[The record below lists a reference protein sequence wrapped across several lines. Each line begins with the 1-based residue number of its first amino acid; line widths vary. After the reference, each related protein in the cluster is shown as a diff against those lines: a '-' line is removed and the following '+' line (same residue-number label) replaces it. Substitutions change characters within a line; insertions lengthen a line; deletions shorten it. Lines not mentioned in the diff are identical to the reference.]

1 MSTYETLKNI
11 FKVIYS
17 PFKAFKGII
26 QNPKYLGV
34 IVILILF
41 TVANMA
47 FVYTVISKTYV
58 EQTLPTA
65 EQLDKWTENSTLW
78 MSGPGV
84 IVGENDSDYIKG
96 TYYGN
101 KSIEISTVN
110 STQIWMQLSDIG
122 PINCLGIDGYKN
134 LSLRVKVTSP
144 EVKPENVTIYLF
156 SATFS
161 DYFYYNLTEN
171 FSDFT
176 YNIWNNL
183 TVPLG
188 SDGWLSNDHANW
200 GNITGLKLEFTWLDD
215 SNITLLVD
223 GLFFRGV
230 FNSLME
236 SAGYSYLISYSLSSS
251 MRFIIEWFFLGGI
264 LYIMTKAFGAK
275 TIWKILLITI
285 GFALI
290 TIFVQTTINV
300 ATYATLPNLYYPLE
314 LTGGVNGESEIAYKK
329 ILEETWLVSQ
339 ISSYVQIGVYVWT
352 IALCALATRLLTE
365 LSWTKSFL
373 VAAVAYF
380 ASIVVESFT
389 LG

>member
-1 MSTYETLKNI
+1 MSAYETLKNI

-47 FVYTVISKTYV
+47 FVYTIISKTYV

-65 EQLDKWTENSTLW
+65 EQEDLWTENYTLW
-78 MSGPGV
+78 TWT
-84 IVGENDSDYIKG
+84 VGASARDNYDDYING

-122 PINCLGIDGYKN
+122 SINCLDTNGYKN

-144 EVKPENVTIYLF
+144 EVKPENVTIHLF

-161 DYFYYNLTEN
+161 DYFYYNITDN
-171 FSDFT
+171 FSNST

-183 TVPLG
+183 TVPLE
-188 SDGWLSNDHANW
+188 SDGWLSNDNADW

-223 GLFFRGV
+223 ALFFRGV
-230 FNSLME
+230 FKSLME
-236 SAGYSYLISYSLSSS
+236 SAGYSYLLSYSLSSS
-251 MRFIIEWFFLGGI
+251 MQFLIEWFFLGGI
-264 LYIMTKAFGAK
+264 LFIMTKAFGGK
-275 TIWKILLITI
+275 TVWKVLLITI

-290 TIFVQTTINV
+290 TIFVQTMINV

-314 LTGGVNGESEIAYKK
+314 LTGGVSGESEIAYKK
-329 ILEETWLVSQ
+329 ILEQTWLVSQ
-339 ISSYVQIGVYVWT
+339 ISSYIQIGIYVWT

-365 LSWTKSFL
+365 FSWTKSFL
-373 VAAVAYF
+373 ITTVAYF
-380 ASIVVESFT
+380 ASIVVESFI